1 MRDLFDE
8 DRSEFID
15 PFDEV
20 DESDWNDAFD
30 NYQEDAETFAIYPNA
45 LIYPA
50 LGLAGETGEVVEK
63 IKKLVRDQ
71 KFPINCDDPSNL
83 ISEQDKQAIA
93 AELGDT
99 LWYLSAIASD
109 LGLRLSDIAN
119 QNLEKLDDRK
129 QRNIIQG
136 SGDTR

>member
-20 DESDWNDAFD
+20 DESEWNDAFD
-30 NYQEDAETFAIYPNA
+30 NYQDDAETFAIYNYP
-45 LIYPA
+45 LIYPVM
-50 LGLAGETGEVVEK
+50 GLAGECGEVHEVVK
-63 IKKLVRDQ
+63 RLVRD
-71 KFPINCDDPSNL
+71 KAFKVGSNPEEFV
-83 ISEQDKQAIA
+83 SEEDKQKIA
-93 AELGDT
+93 HELGDV
-99 LWYLSAIASD
+99 LWYLTAIASD

-119 QNLEKLDDRK
+119 QNLEKLTDR
-129 QRNIIQG
+129 QLRDVIQG